1 MFNYDVGI
9 GGQENPHNK
18 GARENIYP
26 LPDNRTLFIEQ
37 FTDELPSEPKMEY
50 NCSKIEE
57 VFAHYQPKLFINL
70 LDEQGQ
76 NIAEQF
82 HYKNLGDFHP
92 VQLIKRSVFLQ
103 TLEES
108 KENYE
113 SFKSSLLKN
122 RVLQAILADPEL
134 KEAYLTVIDSIIEE
148 LEASQAA

>member
-1 MFNYDVGI
+1 M
-9 GGQENPHNK
+9 
-18 GARENIYP
+18 R
-26 LPDNRTLFIEQ
+26 
-37 FTDELPSEPKMEY
+37 
-50 NCSKIEE
+50 
-57 VFAHYQPKLFINL
+57 L

-76 NIAEQF
+76 TIAEQF
-82 HYKNLGDFHP
+82 QYKNLGDFHP